1 MRRMLNRTLPLADPE
16 AGLPPKRPHRPKGL
30 SGMVDYA
37 FYRASYAGKLISTDT
52 DWMAAETAARIWLET
67 QMALPQDPDPRVKMA
82 ICAAAEILYAR
93 KQRTPGVTAEN
104 TDGYSIT
111 YGESDSIQQELIQV
125 VSPYVGDQVKSV
137 RWC

>member
-1 MRRMLNRTLPLADPE
+1 
-16 AGLPPKRPHRPKGL
+16 
-30 SGMVDYA
+30 MVDYA
-37 FYRASYAGKLISTDT
+37 WYKAAYAGKLIPTDT
-52 DWMAAETAARIWLET
+52 DWMAAETEARIWLET
-67 QMALPQDPDPRVKMA
+67 QMALSQDPDPRVKMA
-82 ICAAAEILYAR
+82 ICSAAEVLYAR